1 MAVAGVITNLA
12 ICFGYDVDP
21 QLTAA
26 TSSGLFAF
34 YILVE
39 GLVDAIK

>member
-21 QLTAA
+21 QLTTAI
-26 TSSGLFAF
+26 SSGLFAL